1 MLSRSYEKH
10 ESNLNFF
17 EKVTLS
23 FFITYLRY
31 QNCKIALSFFQA
43 MFEHE
48 LGVNVDQTVRAAV
61 AYTKIIATVE
71 EARQAATKA
80 VEAAAKALEKASP
93 LAGNLRT
100 KADQVNF

>member
-1 MLSRSYEKH
+1 M
-10 ESNLNFF
+10 
-17 EKVTLS
+17 S

-48 LGVNVDQTVRAAV
+48 LGVNVDQTVRAAG

-80 VEAAAKALEKASP
+80 VKAAAKALEKASP